1 MTSEFEFDSR
11 LAANIHFADWDLS
24 TVFLVDDSRF
34 PWLVLV
40 PRRGGIREIHDLSN
54 EDQTTL
60 MAEIT
65 RASKTLTRAFQPEK
79 INIGAI
85 GNMVPQLHIHVL
97 GRREGDPLWP
107 DPVWGPG
114 EREPHVKQPY
124 SDPEKAKTI
133 AALEAALNRG

>member
-1 MTSEFEFDSR
+1 MTFEFDFDPR
-11 LAANIHFADWDLS
+11 LAANIHFVDWELS

-40 PRRGGIREIHDLSN
+40 PRRGGIREIHDLAN
-54 EDQTTL
+54 DDQTTL
-60 MAEIT
+60 MTEIT
-65 RASKTLTRAFQPEK
+65 RASKTLTRAFQPDK

-97 GRREGDPLWP
+97 GRRDGDPLWP

-114 EREPHVKQPY
+114 EREPHAKQPY
-124 SDPEKAKTI
+124 TGQAKTDALGALEKALK
-133 AALEAALNRG
+133 RG